1 MARRRRFS
9 TEPLGETARWMA
21 RLAAQWDARLA
32 AIKRLAE
39 EDPNTQ
45 EIPR

>member
-1 MARRRRFS
+1 MA
-9 TEPLGETARWMA
+9 L
-21 RLAAQWDARLA
+21 LATQWDARLA